1 MYVILTS
8 YFWKNPTMNC
18 ILFCFTATDALQTV
32 HKLAELFR
40 ELPYLADSS
49 VVCSFSP
56 WVIYTVRRYIPE
68 AIVALTH
75 QHRVYQYTADGV
87 RKNESYFHH
96 ALAFV
101 STNQRRIP

>member
-1 MYVILTS
+1 MYLILTS
-8 YFWKNPTMNC
+8 YFWKNPTRNC
-18 ILFCFTATDALQTV
+18 VLFCFTATDALQTV

-56 WVIYTVRRYIPE
+56 LVIYTVRRYIPE